1 LHGSSSPVCFTS
13 PRGQPPLL
21 PSKAHATIKRPVRKR
36 VFERQLH
43 LRFVKTR
50 LRPMAIPGGC
60 AAKQSCVTASRNS
73 RLMRSSCRDTVDS
86 CSLSVRPISA
96 RVSWVHVIARQE
108 HAFARRQPTR
118 RQPRAHHRAGRDTS
132 RGPDRPAGN
141 PRAAPADA
149 GSIFFPEFRRG
160 ASRELVGCLTFF
172 GFERNRPPAR
182 SQQVHMPLGKHGPEP
197 CGKLAPAVKIFKQGF
212 SPSAS
217 GRTDAVE
224 FRVERVRQL
233 LRAGLIPRPRRRAEW
248 RGRAARSSCRKCLIK
263 NSQAASRPSPHA
275 HARAKSSRCAT
286 TSGKLTTSAA
296 PARAPPYRFSALR
309 RRASAKR
316 LRARPHRAPF
326 ASAWSHSIRRAY
338 CAQKSVERRDSGF
351 LCHVVRTA
359 FRCLDA
365 S

>member
-1 LHGSSSPVCFTS
+1 MDRPPRLLHFSGGSTAASPFES
-13 PRGQPPLL
+13 ARDKSNGQSRSAY
-21 PSKAHATIKRPVRKR
+21 SK
-36 VFERQLH
+36 RQLH

-60 AAKQSCVTASRNS
+60 AAKQSLCHRLPQFASDAVELPRHS
-73 RLMRSSCRDTVDS
+73 RFVLAQCASDLRQGE
-86 CSLSVRPISA
+86 L
-96 RVSWVHVIARQE
+96 VHVIARQE
-108 HAFARRQPTR
+108 HAFARRQPTEGSR
-118 RQPRAHHRAGRDTS
+118 ERTIEPGEIPLAVRIGLLGIRAPRQRMRA
-132 RGPDRPAGN
+132 P
-141 PRAAPADA
+141 
-149 GSIFFPEFRRG
+149 FFSPEFRRG

-233 LRAGLIPRPRRRAEW
+233 LRAGLIPGPRGAQNGAGGGAQFMPEMLDKTFPGPLPGPPRTRTP
-248 RGRAARSSCRKCLIK
+248 GL
-263 NSQAASRPSPHA
+263 NLPG
-275 HARAKSSRCAT
+275 AT
-286 TSGKLTTSAA
+286 TSGKLRPRQPRRAHRHIVFSRAA
-296 PARAPPYRFSALR
+296 PEGLCKAIAGQAPSRALR
-309 RRASAKR
+309 
-316 LRARPHRAPF
+316 LRVEPLDQTRILRT
-326 ASAWSHSIRRAY
+326 
-338 CAQKSVERRDSGF
+338 KSVERRDSGF